1 MKVNAVP
8 AHPRE
13 SFMKTAPLILAT
25 LFAVAASTAF
35 AAEGEGLTTS
45 PRWQCRVLLGTG
57 SSLNALG
64 NAAPTSDK
72 WVGSTAANGGLTVR
86 SLSVLGDYYF
96 GNRVAQRASL
106 GGSAGASGDTLSG
119 GFRATSGVLLGQRS
133 GAYPLL
139 NLASPARNFNV
150 DLRSAYAPPSEPA
163 PAEANAVP
171 YVGVGYTGASTKGR
185 WGFSADVGVM
195 ALNPGSAVKLGRVV
209 GGGQN
214 LDDVLREMRVSPML
228 QLGVSYSF

>member
-1 MKVNAVP
+1 
-8 AHPRE
+8 
-13 SFMKTAPLILAT
+13 MKTAPLILAT
-25 LFAVAASTAF
+25 FFAIAVNASAF
-35 AAEGEGLTTS
+35 AAEGEGLTTA
-45 PRWQCRVLLGTG
+45 PRWQGRVLLGTG
-57 SSLNALG
+57 SSSNALG
-64 NAAPTSDK
+64 NPAPTSDK
-72 WVGSTAANGGLTVR
+72 WDGSTAANGGLTVR

-96 GNRVAQRASL
+96 GNRLAQRASL
-106 GGSAGASGDTLSG
+106 GGSAGASSDALSG

-139 NLASPARNFNV
+139 NLASPARSFNV
-150 DLRSAYAPPSEPA
+150 DLRSASVLSSEPA
-163 PAEANAVP
+163 PVEANAVP
-171 YVGVGYTGASTKGR
+171 YLGVGYTGASAKGR

-214 LDDVLREMRVSPML
+214 LDDVLRDMRVSPML